1 MKTRTGNKVK
11 NKKNNIHNEK
21 GWLALNGLANLYF
34 LFLEKVNARVIF
46 SSKSSMVQ
54 NRKKI
59 ENHGFKIAKISFK
72 WTKSVF

>member
-1 MKTRTGNKVK
+1 MKTGIGNKVTRIR
-11 NKKNNIHNEK
+11 NNIHTEK

-54 NRKKI
+54 R
-59 ENHGFKIAKISFK
+59 
-72 WTKSVF
+72 

>member
-11 NKKNNIHNEK
+11 KKNNIYNEK

-54 NRKKI
+54 R
-59 ENHGFKIAKISFK
+59 
-72 WTKSVF
+72 